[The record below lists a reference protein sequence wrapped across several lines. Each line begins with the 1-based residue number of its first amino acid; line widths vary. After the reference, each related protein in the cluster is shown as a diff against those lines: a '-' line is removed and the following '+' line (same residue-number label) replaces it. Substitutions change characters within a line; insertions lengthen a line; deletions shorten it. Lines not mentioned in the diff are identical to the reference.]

1 MAEIFLRPYRPSD
14 FSALLGLFY
23 ETVHTVCQKD
33 YMPEQLE
40 AWTGGVDL
48 ETWART
54 FQEHYTLVAETGGK
68 IAGFGDIDRD
78 GYLDRLYIHKD
89 FQRMGIAAAL
99 CEQLEAAVLAPKI
112 TTHASITAKG
122 FFEKRGYQVAK
133 EQQVERRG
141 ILLTNYKMEL
151 RKEKHL

>member
-1 MAEIFLRPYRPSD
+1 
-14 FSALLGLFY
+14 
-23 ETVHTVCQKD
+23 
-33 YMPEQLE
+33 
-40 AWTGGVDL
+40 
-48 ETWART
+48 
-54 FQEHYTLVAETGGK
+54 
-68 IAGFGDIDRD
+68 
-78 GYLDRLYIHKD
+78 
-89 FQRMGIAAAL
+89 MGIAAAL